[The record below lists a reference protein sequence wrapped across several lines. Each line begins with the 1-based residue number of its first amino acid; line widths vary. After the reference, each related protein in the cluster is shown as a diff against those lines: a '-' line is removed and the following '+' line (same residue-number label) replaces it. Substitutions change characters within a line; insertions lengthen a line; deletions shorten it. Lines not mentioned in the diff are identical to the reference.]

1 MAKHI
6 ERSSDALGTARKRLY
21 SGQGNLIKKTE
32 ELKTLGAKA
41 KKQLVIEDTDDL
53 QAPKT
58 PIQSSSVDG
67 E

>member
-1 MAKHI
+1 
-6 ERSSDALGTARKRLY
+6 
-21 SGQGNLIKKTE
+21 LIKKTE

-53 QAPKT
+53 QT
-58 PIQSSSVDG
+58 PRMPAQSSSVDG